1 MSRLAGLNDTLKE
14 LVFNRFK
21 TLNDGQ
27 GMRRVLE
34 TMELGDDREDLIEK
48 IKDVNDKLNNEVRE
62 NATNLVGIT
71 VCWLVPHT

>member
-21 TLNDGQ
+21 TLSDGQ

-62 NATNLVGIT
+62 NATNLAGIT
-71 VCWLVPHT
+71 LCWLVPHT